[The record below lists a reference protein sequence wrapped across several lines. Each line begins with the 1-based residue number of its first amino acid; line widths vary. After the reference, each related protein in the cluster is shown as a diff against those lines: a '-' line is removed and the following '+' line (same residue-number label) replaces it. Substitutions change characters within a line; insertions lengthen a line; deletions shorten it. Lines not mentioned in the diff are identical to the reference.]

1 MWHGGTQLNGGLG
14 VLSWPLWSWRTFPN
28 EIIQWFNA
36 SAQVFPKCLSM
47 LHFYLPLA
55 LPEAHI
61 ICGNVHGAHLRE
73 VKILPG
79 SLLLHGNSHW
89 AAHRSCL
96 LASSL
101 LGCREGRRG
110 AGVYPVDLPGQ
121 PSYTEHVER
130 SRNHSGGR
138 DAQPMEKQAAAK
150 YRVIWKC
157 SREPGKKKISNNK
170 KKNSVVKPGRRKD
183 TTKLRCTF

>member
-1 MWHGGTQLNGGLG
+1 
-14 VLSWPLWSWRTFPN
+14 
-28 EIIQWFNA
+28 
-36 SAQVFPKCLSM
+36 M
-47 LHFYLPLA
+47 LINVALCYLPLA

-96 LASSL
+96 LVCGQCEWIRLDPCWVAGKAGEVQGLSRWVCLGNPLTQNVWKGAETMVEVGMHSL
-101 LGCREGRRG
+101 WKNRQQQNTESFESALKNLGR
-110 AGVYPVDLPGQ
+110 
-121 PSYTEHVER
+121 
-130 SRNHSGGR
+130 
-138 DAQPMEKQAAAK
+138 
-150 YRVIWKC
+150 
-157 SREPGKKKISNNK
+157 KKSVVT

-183 TTKLRCTF
+183 TTKLRYTL